1 MTLRLHDSK
10 SASVVPFAPVIPG
23 RASVY
28 YCGAT
33 VQSEPHLG
41 HLRSALSFDLLT
53 RWLEATGLA
62 VTVIRNVTDIDD
74 KILANSAASFAED
87 FAGPHPR
94 EPWWGLAYRVE
105 QQFEAAYAAIG
116 VRRPTYEPR
125 ATGHITEMHALIRD
139 LVERGHAY
147 PAEDGSGDVYFDVRS
162 WPEYGSL
169 TRQSVDDMQDA
180 ADADPRGKRDPRD
193 FALWKGHKDGE
204 PTTASWPDPLGRP
217 DLRGRPGWHLECSAM
232 AGKYLGTEFDIH
244 GGGLDL
250 RFPHHENELAQSTA
264 AGHPFAHVWMHNG
277 LVTLDG
283 EKMSKSAFHFVTAA
297 DVLAGADPV
306 VVRYFMAATHYRSV
320 LDFRP
325 ATDDDG
331 GSLAEAAAAYGRIRT
346 FVRNAARAL
355 GTGAVATGA
364 GETGASG
371 TPTGGVT
378 EHVVAHADPETPV
391 AQTLPAAF
399 TAAMNDD
406 LNVPAALGVVHETV
420 RRGNSALAEGD
431 RDAAAAALADVR
443 AMTGVLG
450 LDPLDPAWHAGGG
463 RSAAD
468 EALDALIAGRLAA
481 RAEARSAR
489 DFAAADAIRDGLA
502 TAGIVIEDGK
512 DGSRWSLA

>member
-1 MTLRLHDSK
+1 MTLRLHDSR
-10 SASVVPFAPVIPG
+10 SASVVPFTPVAPG

-74 KILANSAASFAED
+74 KILANAAASFADD
-87 FAGPHPR
+87 FTGPHPQ

-105 QQFEAAYAAIG
+105 QEFEAAYAAIG

-125 ATGHITEMHALIRD
+125 ATGHITEMHALVRE
-139 LVERGHAY
+139 LVQRGHAY

-193 FALWKGHKDGE
+193 FALWKGHKEGE
-204 PTTASWPDPLGRP
+204 PESASWPDPLGRP

-232 AGKYLGTEFDIH
+232 AGKYLGAEFDIH

-264 AGHPFAHVWMHNG
+264 AGHRFARVWMHNG
-277 LVTLDG
+277 LVTLEG

-297 DVLAGADPV
+297 DVLAGAEPV

-325 ATDDDG
+325 ATPDDG

-346 FVRNAARAL
+346 FVRNADRAVPQQPAAL
-355 GTGAVATGA
+355 PAAVDDSGEAMAA
-364 GETGASG
+364 GSAS
-371 TPTGGVT
+371 
-378 EHVVAHADPETPV
+378 
-391 AQTLPAAF
+391 LPAAF
-399 TAAMNDD
+399 TAAMDDD
-406 LNVPAALGVVHETV
+406 LNIPAALGVVHETV
-420 RRGNSALAEGD
+420 RRGNTALAEGD
-431 RDAAAAALADVR
+431 TEAAAAALANVR

-450 LDPLDPAWHAGGG
+450 LDPLDPAWSAGGD
-463 RSAAD
+463 RSPVED
-468 EALDALIAGRLAA
+468 ALDALVAGQLAA
-481 RAEARSAR
+481 RAEARGAR
-489 DFAAADAIRDGLA
+489 DFALADGIRERLTA
-502 TAGIVIEDGK
+502 AGIVIEDGK
-512 DGSRWSLA
+512 DGSSWALA

>member
-10 SASVVPFAPVIPG
+10 SATVVPFTPVVPG

-53 RWLEATGLA
+53 RWLEATGLD
-62 VTVIRNVTDIDD
+62 VTVVRNVTDIDD
-74 KILANSAASFAED
+74 KILANAAASDAD
-87 FAGPHPR
+87 DYAGPHPR
-94 EPWWGLAYRVE
+94 EAWWALAYRVE

-125 ATGHITEMHALIRD
+125 ATGHITEMHALVRE
-139 LVERGHAY
+139 LVQCGHAY

-162 WPEYGSL
+162 WPEYGAL

-180 ADADPRGKRDPRD
+180 ADADPRGKRDSRD
-193 FALWKGHKDGE
+193 FALWKGHKAGE
-204 PTTASWPDPLGRP
+204 PETASWPDPLGRP

-232 AGKYLGTEFDIH
+232 AGKYLGTEFDVH

-264 AGHPFAHVWMHNG
+264 AGHRFARVWMHNG
-277 LVTLDG
+277 LVTLEG

-297 DVLAGADPV
+297 DVLARAEPA
-306 VVRYFMAATHYRSV
+306 VVRYFMTATHYRSV

-325 ATDDDG
+325 ATADDG

-346 FVRNAARAL
+346 FVRNADRAVPRQ
-355 GTGAVATGA
+355 GTGLPAA
-364 GETGASG
+364 GDETGTAM
-371 TPTGGVT
+371 TVRA
-378 EHVVAHADPETPV
+378 E
-391 AQTLPAAF
+391 TLPAAF
-399 TAAMNDD
+399 TAAMDDD
-406 LNVPAALGVVHETV
+406 LNIPAALGVVHETV
-420 RRGNSALAEGD
+420 RRGNSALADG
-431 RDAAAAALADVR
+431 AAEATAVALEQVR

-450 LDPLDPAWHAGGG
+450 LDPLDPTWNAAGD
-463 RSAAD
+463 RSAAA
-468 EALDALIAGRLAA
+468 EALDAVVASQLTA
-481 RAEARSAR
+481 RADARRAR
-489 DFAAADAIRDGLA
+489 DFAAADAIRDRLVA
-502 TAGIVIEDGK
+502 AGIVIEDGK
-512 DGSRWSLA
+512 DGSSWSLG